1 MVGREKTRVEFK
13 SGLTPFTE
21 AERQAD
27 EPSRRKRLAQGVGR
41 RKACRSGQDYNQ
53 PGTPETQSR
62 DLRIMGELERQD

>member
-21 AERQAD
+21 AEREAID
-27 EPSRRKRLAQGVGR
+27 VGRRKLLAQGVGR
-41 RKACRSGQDYNQ
+41 RKALRSGQIYNQ
-53 PGTPETQSR
+53 SGTSETKAR